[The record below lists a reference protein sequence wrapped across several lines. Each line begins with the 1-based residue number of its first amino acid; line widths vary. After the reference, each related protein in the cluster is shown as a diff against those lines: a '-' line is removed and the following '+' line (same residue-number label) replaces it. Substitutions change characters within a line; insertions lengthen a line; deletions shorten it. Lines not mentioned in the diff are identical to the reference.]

1 MAGAGRVRRSR
12 RLREA
17 PRLRAAA
24 AAGVAPEEWRDWAGG
39 LPAEVLETVAG
50 KVVARTEAGWAAH
63 LKEWGYNEEEI
74 QEKLDKRKREG
85 NCLFLFA
92 RVCKGWR
99 KAQLKVGGQ
108 LRTRMRSDVILPGRV
123 ELVKWALEEGCPRED
138 ENGFSMAAAA
148 AQFGHMVLVKWLCGE
163 VGFAMNEGVM
173 AWAAM
178 SGNLE
183 LVRWLRGEGCPWNMW
198 TCAHASWR
206 SHLEIL
212 RWLRANGCPWNAG
225 TRDLAAAM
233 LGYTDD
239 LGNLVPD

>member
-1 MAGAGRVRRSR
+1 
-12 RLREA
+12 
-17 PRLRAAA
+17 
-24 AAGVAPEEWRDWAGG
+24 
-39 LPAEVLETVAG
+39 
-50 KVVARTEAGWAAH
+50 
-63 LKEWGYNEEEI
+63 
-74 QEKLDKRKREG
+74 
-85 NCLFLFA
+85 
-92 RVCKGWR
+92 
-99 KAQLKVGGQ
+99 
-108 LRTRMRSDVILPGRV
+108 
-123 ELVKWALEEGCPRED
+123 
-138 ENGFSMAAAA
+138 
-148 AQFGHMVLVKWLCGE
+148 
-163 VGFAMNEGVM
+163 MNEGVM